1 VLETLAGRIIDQ
13 MAPVD
18 PQQRPAHSRH
28 RCSEQLKPDI
38 VQDCR
43 KLDGLLNGQ
52 RSNVIKASIAQS
64 LALYVNL

>member
-1 VLETLAGRIIDQ
+1 
-13 MAPVD
+13 M
-18 PQQRPAHSRH
+18 
-28 RCSEQLKPDI
+28 
-38 VQDCR
+38 